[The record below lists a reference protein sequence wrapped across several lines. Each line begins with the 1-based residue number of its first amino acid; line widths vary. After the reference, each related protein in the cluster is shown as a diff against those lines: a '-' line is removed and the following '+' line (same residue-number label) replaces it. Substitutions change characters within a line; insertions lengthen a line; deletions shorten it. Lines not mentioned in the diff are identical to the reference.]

1 MRDLVIHIVHPDM
14 KRISDRSARQ
24 VLKTL
29 SASVRQ
35 AQAEDIRGFI
45 FGLDLPYSRLQ
56 SLSDLLD
63 APIQQTPAY
72 DLEELRKGSLILT
85 AVVSV
90 AIVGVFVRDVLE
102 VALDDEEERKR
113 VLKALQKHMDKVWP
127 GSVLDKVI
135 RDLKDRGLGAR
146 MVMTDCKLR
155 KRKTKTIA
163 DITAATEV
171 DEDNHPIPRE
181 QIDTPKKLEALIKK
195 KIREAGPDEPDQ

>member
-14 KRISDRSARQ
+14 ERISDRSARQ

-35 AQAEDIRGFI
+35 AQAEDLRGFI
-45 FGLDLPYSRLQ
+45 FSLDLPYSRLQ
-56 SLSDLLD
+56 SLSDLMD
-63 APIQQTPAY
+63 GPIQQTPAY

-90 AIVGVFVRDVLE
+90 AIIGVFARDIIDLV
-102 VALDDEEERKR
+102 VDDEQERKR

-127 GSVLDKVI
+127 NSVLSKVI
-135 RDLKDRGLGAR
+135 EDLKDRGLGAR
-146 MVMTDCKLR
+146 MIMTDCKLR
-155 KRKTKTIA
+155 KRKTKTVA

-171 DEDNHPIPRE
+171 DEDKHPIPRE
-181 QIDTPKKLEALIKK
+181 QVDTPKKLDALLKR
-195 KIREAGPDEPDQ
+195 KIREAGPDEPEQ